1 MPNGVLLNVGGLADE
16 LLAPASFDDDD
27 TASHTTLGIDPS
39 SFAIAM
45 TGADGIYVK
54 IPYAYQST
62 TAIQYALAN
71 IRHPTKLGD
80 KAIVTHGV
88 HRGRHVKVEGFT
100 TDGKKAFVTVERTLG
115 ADRRPRGLF
124 ESNHG
129 RLRRRRDDGR
139 SPAWV

>member
-71 IRHPTKLGD
+71 IRHPDEAGRQ
-80 KAIVTHGV
+80 G
-88 HRGRHVKVEGFT
+88 HRHARCAPWTSRQG
-100 TDGKKAFVTVERTLG
+100 
-115 ADRRPRGLF
+115 RGLHYGWQ
-124 ESNHG
+124 EGVCDRGEDSRG
-129 RLRRRRDDGR
+129 
-139 SPAWV
+139 